1 MKKFTLLFAMLIGIF
16 SSTWANDTYYIKG
29 AKVTTTDL
37 EDGKNYIIEGKWK
50 GQGPALLWY
59 SARGTAGAMNERA
72 NLRMHTVSGSVS
84 ADHVWKAQKDGD
96 WYKFQN
102 LKETSYYIPK
112 SQQQTWNNEAGQFQL
127 QTIVNDKGSFAM
139 KNSLGMVMHAD
150 SGEGINFAPGGI
162 AISWWGPADD
172 DSKYGT
178 GSNSHIAIEIYEA
191 EEYEYGIDRSSWKV
205 TAYAGTTNGEGP
217 MAALADG
224 NRTTFF
230 HSDWQGKSVISGQ
243 SGNNGKQ
250 AFMIE
255 MAKEEM
261 ISSIAFYPRYNSNS
275 GGVVGLPTSFRIYVS
290 NTPIVDFSEMTNDN
304 HNAKLS
310 VETLGEAAFTGTWS
324 TSYKIKTAEFTTPQ
338 TGKYILLVSDNENNY
353 LMCSEFYAKT
363 QNVIQT
369 AEITYQIKDG
379 ENVLWEKNF
388 EREIGTP
395 YPECQ
400 VNPWVSVVAPE
411 GTVSVSET
419 KVVDY
424 VSSIKTFDN
433 VADVDQWYTLD
444 LHGNESNYQVYNNEG
459 NIRVVNNGSSTS
471 YRSGEVNAKYAW
483 AFIGNP
489 VTGVRV
495 YNNEAEK
502 FVVQPS
508 DGDVEIVFGDEGSLF
523 QICSTTSGIANSF
536 ALKVDGRSYYI
547 NHRQPKIQGW
557 VSADAGSSFRAWAVD
572 LAQYA
577 DLTAMNAAIDKL
589 NSKTIGIAL
598 GEYHETA
605 EGAIAAALQA
615 AAQFGETT
623 PASEQ
628 AAVDAAAEA
637 LNNAAVIN
645 MPTAGSYIRFK
656 GYSGNYIDGATTGQ
670 AKMVALEGNEN
681 TTIFLLNT
689 ESQIIS
695 VTTGTG
701 FENTHTIIA
710 ESENTPHV
718 FTITEGSVIGTYQIR
733 SNYSGSQI
741 WFDNTANGKKLDR
754 NGSPATQ
761 TNWTI
766 EAAPVAKM
774 RITSAQW
781 ATFCAPFAVA
791 IPEGVKAY
799 TGEMQDGW
807 IRMNELSNGI
817 IPANTGV
824 VINAEA
830 EVETLLAEIPDNN
843 ETVENNCYKCNLT
856 GRNMTVEVGDYLLQ
870 KNFDD
875 EKKEDVVGWYKVS
888 GEGFTLAPNRCYLS
902 KDDVPAPNQSRTF
915 FGFAPDDATGISS
928 IATEAKTKAD
938 GKYMVNG
945 QIVVVKAGKAYNMNG
960 TEVK

>member
-16 SSTWANDTYYIKG
+16 SSTWAQTYLGTIDWSYSTDAGVVKTPLNAAYLTAGQKIAFARKGNPSKLLTIDNAGVIYSGSYQCFNQYESGKSVFTVGGSADAWTFESVHAGYYFPKLTSESWINYSIDNTTPAPTFKFVDTG
-29 AKVTTTDL
+29 
-37 EDGKNYIIEGKWK
+37 DGDNSYFIQNIEGTKWFDGNNTSFTAWK
-50 GQGPALLWY
+50 G
-59 SARGTAGAMNERA
+59 
-72 NLRMHTVSGSVS
+72 SGDN
-84 ADHVWKAQKDGD
+84 AK
-96 WYKFQN
+96 
-102 LKETSYYIPK
+102 YY
-112 SQQQTWNNEAGQFQL
+112 
-127 QTIVNDKGSFAM
+127 
-139 KNSLGMVMHAD
+139 
-150 SGEGINFAPGGI
+150 
-162 AISWWGPADD
+162 
-172 DSKYGT
+172 
-178 GSNSHIAIEIYEA
+178 IYEA
-191 EEYEYGIDRSSWKV
+191 NPSEELTDVNPTPLGTEENGQYQYTSPFIEGSASLTKIRLTFKATNTGNTESKNHPFVHLAEFYLYDKDGNQIDLTPYSDIFSSNATETQEGSLATLNDGVTSGSSSKFDWYWHSSWS
-205 TAYAGTTNGEGP
+205 AG
-217 MAALADG
+217 
-224 NRTTFF
+224 
-230 HSDWQGKSVISGQ
+230 ISGHHYLEI
-243 SGNNGKQ
+243 N
-250 AFMIE
+250 
-255 MAKEEM
+255 
-261 ISSIAFYPRYNSNS
+261 
-275 GGVVGLPTSFRIYVS
+275 VS
-290 NTPIVDFSEMTNDN
+290 NIDADLSQFKFGYVTRNTNCVASGIIVT
-304 HNAKLS
+304 
-310 VETLGEAAFTGTWS
+310 
-324 TSYKIKTAEFTTPQ
+324 TAEVP
-338 TGKYILLVSDNENNY
+338 
-353 LMCSEFYAKT
+353 M
-363 QNVIQT
+363 
-369 AEITYQIKDG
+369 ITYQIMDG
-379 ENVLWEKNF
+379 DNVIWHKTVEGAVG
-388 EREIGTP
+388 EA

-424 VSSIKTFDN
+424 VSSIKTFNN

-444 LHGNESNYQVYNNEG
+444 IHGNESNYVLRNEEG
-459 NIRVVNNGSSTS
+459 NIRVVNKGSDTS
-471 YRSGEVNAKYAW
+471 YRSGEVKAKYGW

-489 VTGVRV
+489 ITGVKI

-508 DGDVEIVFGDEGSLF
+508 DGDVEIVFGDDGSLF
-523 QICSTTSGIANSF
+523 QVCPTTSGIANSF

-557 VSADAGSSFRAWAVD
+557 TAADAGSSFRAWAID
-572 LAQYA
+572 GIMQFA
-577 DLTAMNAAIDKL
+577 DLTALNAALVNL
-589 NSKTIGIAL
+589 NNKIFGAEL
-598 GEYHETA
+598 GQYHEITD
-605 EGAIAAALQA
+605 GAVAAALQTA
-615 AAQFGETT
+615 SQFNETT

-645 MPTAGSYIRFK
+645 LPTAGSYIRFK

-710 ESENTPHV
+710 ESEKTPHV

-741 WFDNTANGKKLDR
+741 WYDNTANGKKLDR

-870 KNFDD
+870 KQN
-875 EKKEDVVGWYKVS
+875 DVVGWYKVE
-888 GEGFTLAPNRCYLS
+888 GEGFKLAPNRCYLAKGS
-902 KDDVPAPNQSRTF
+902 VPEPNQSRTF
-915 FGFAPDDATGISS
+915 FGFAPDDATGINS

-945 QIVVVKAGKAYNMNG
+945 QIVVVKAGKAYNMSG
-960 TEVK
+960 AEIK